1 MSEWFEHNLRARD
14 DFLVSEI
21 WVLSGYIARV
31 KNLTVSMVVFPRWHH
46 PKSFWTDRKQMT
58 ILTTFIVVV
67 FSPLF
72 CHCLENYGKSQ
83 PDKSTICR
91 FQMKTKP
98 FDYHAVM
105 ATHFWVLLPPSTNA
119 TSEKKLVS
127 NWQCFCLT
135 PLLSCFGGGVV
146 CQFLFVPE
154 ATDYW

>member
-58 ILTTFIVVV
+58 ILTTFSVV

-72 CHCLENYGKSQ
+72 LSLHRKLREIATRQVDNLSLSNEAQTIWLSCCHSYE
-83 PDKSTICR
+83 
-91 FQMKTKP
+91 
-98 FDYHAVM
+98 
-105 ATHFWVLLPPSTNA
+105 LLSPASPSTNA